1 MEIEL
6 DPKNALA
13 YVNRGNA
20 ESELKQYHAA
30 IKDYDNAIKLDPK
43 YAVAYTFRGTTKAE
57 LQAIRCGNAGLRQS
71 D

>member
-20 ESELKQYHAA
+20 EAELKQYHAA
-30 IKDYDNAIKLDPK
+30 IKDYDKAIKLDPK
-43 YAVAYTFRGTTKAE
+43 YGGCLYLSRKCEGK
-57 LQAIRCGNAGLRQS
+57 LKAIRCGN
-71 D
+71 